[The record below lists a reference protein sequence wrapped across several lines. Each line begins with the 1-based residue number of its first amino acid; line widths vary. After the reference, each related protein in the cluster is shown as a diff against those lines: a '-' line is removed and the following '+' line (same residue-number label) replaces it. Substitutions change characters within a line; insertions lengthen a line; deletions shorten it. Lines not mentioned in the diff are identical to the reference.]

1 MKLYS
6 TNHQSPDV
14 DLAEAVLFFLN
25 KKTKE
30 NLINI
35 GSSTELT
42 IQEYAKFI
50 IKNLGANLK
59 INYDRSM
66 MDGTPRKILDSSIA
80 RKYGW
85 KPKHNLKEGFEK
97 TYNQYINK
105 FKNKKVISV
114 S

>member
-1 MKLYS
+1 
-6 TNHQSPDV
+6 
-14 DLAEAVLFFLN
+14 
-25 KKTKE
+25 
-30 NLINI
+30 
-35 GSSTELT
+35 
-42 IQEYAKFI
+42 
-50 IKNLGANLK
+50 
-59 INYDRSM
+59 M